1 MFKQNKHDLFNLFIL
16 LPFNRDNSSGFFE
29 IIKEHLIAPIKLQ
42 DIIDAGKPMIIVLL
56 FWPAYLGWL
65 VWKKILKQTQDV

>member
-1 MFKQNKHDLFNLFIL
+1 MIYLIYLFCYL
-16 LPFNRDNSSGFFE
+16 LIGIIVVVFE

-65 VWKKILKQTQDV
+65 VWKKF